1 MRSLVLTPAE
11 SESRAPAPLGIT
23 VICWG
28 DRVKTSPDLLEEQK
42 AEITLSKLKLSTT
55 EQLAQTRENMQKAL
69 FETY

>member
-11 SESRAPAPLGIT
+11 SGSWAPAPSPLGIQ

-42 AEITLSKLKLSTT
+42 AEIALSKLKLSTT
-55 EQLAQTRENMQKAL
+55 EQLAADKGEYAKSSV
-69 FETY
+69 